1 MSSSSA
7 PLSIVV
13 RGPLRRSDLPGL
25 CERICRQL
33 AAHPGSLVDCDVT
46 GVSADAVSIDA
57 LARLQLG
64 AQRQGCRVRLRDASP
79 ELREL
84 VAVMGLTDVLPG

>member
-1 MSSSSA
+1 M
-7 PLSIVV
+7 

-25 CERICRQL
+25 CGRICAQL
-33 AAHPGSLVDCDVT
+33 SAHPGSLVDCDVA
-46 GVSADAVSIDA
+46 GVAADAVSVDA

-64 AQRQGCRVRLRDASP
+64 AHRQGCRILLRNASP

-84 VAVMGLTDVLPG
+84 VAVMGLTDVLLPG